1 MFKWSSRRS
10 GARGTGSSGADVEV
24 VQLSHVQVVQPLELC
39 NCHMFKLCSSIHGV
53 AIMVQWCSCNSN
65 TSARVQWCS
74 CRLCRSGAPV
84 IWPSG
89 AAVQV
94 LLTCT
99 CSSWCSTP
107 LHLARQS
114 HSWHL
119 ETWPIKNIC
128 SPLYEYLCNNK
139 FLKQHNHHT

>member
-39 NCHMFKLCSSIHGV
+39 NCHMFKLCSSINGV

-74 CRLCRSGAPV
+74 CRSGAPV
-84 IWPSG
+84 IWSSG
-89 AAVQV
+89 AAVTVMYQPGCSGATVEVVHLSYGPVVQLYTCCLLV
-94 LLTCT
+94 LVAVGAV
-99 CSSWCSTP
+99 
-107 LHLARQS
+107 HLSIWPVS
-114 HSWHL
+114 HTHG
-119 ETWPIKNIC
+119 I
-128 SPLYEYLCNNK
+128 
-139 FLKQHNHHT
+139 